1 MGFDNA
7 LMDVMNSVSQT
18 LDVALCAP
26 RPSTQVLSELD
37 AFARHDPLLASLRK
51 QYLDAKAMR
60 INAHKQ
66 YGGDDGMTDLAMMS
80 EDSAWCAMQTR
91 YLELR
96 DDKAATQA
104 AQEEMVEAER
114 IEKVRKQKE
123 DDEKTLIYFRVLD
136 MIQKIREREKVDY
149 AMLILALLL
158 LAYTERQV
166 FRMVNTHRFNS
177 LAA

>member
-1 MGFDNA
+1 MGFENG
-7 LMDVMNSVSQT
+7 LMDVMNAVSQT
-18 LDVALCAP
+18 LDNTLRAA
-26 RPSTQVLSELD
+26 RPSSQVLSELD
-37 AFARHDPLLASLRK
+37 AFALHDPLLAALRK
-51 QYLDAKAMR
+51 QYLDAKALR

-66 YGGDDGMTDLAMMS
+66 YGAEDGMTDLAMIA

-96 DDKAATQA
+96 NDKAAAQA
-104 AQEEMVEAER
+104 AQEEMLEAER
-114 IEKVRKQKE
+114 IQKIRKQKE

-166 FRMVNTHRFNS
+166 FRIPNTHRFNS